1 MTVRPVNRQ
10 EIAYFA
16 DAHRR
21 VYREEYR
28 WGPAFCDY
36 AAHIAE
42 PFVRSERDEFFAAV
56 ADGRPVGCIMLCQ
69 TEEPA
74 VGQLRLFLVE
84 KGQRGAGV
92 GTALVDAI
100 RLYQKYGFHKTEQQ
114 PNTTWSLDAETVME
128 EKFELAL

>member
-114 PNTTWSLDAETVME
+114 PNTTWSLDGETVME

>member
-1 MTVRPVNRQ
+1 M
-10 EIAYFA
+10 
-16 DAHRR
+16 
-21 VYREEYR
+21 
-28 WGPAFCDY
+28 
-36 AAHIAE
+36 
-42 PFVRSERDEFFAAV
+42 

-114 PNTTWSLDAETVME
+114 PNTTWSLDGETVME

>member
-36 AAHIAE
+36 DAHIAG

-100 RLYQKYGFHKTEQQ
+100 RLYQEYGFHKTEQQ
-114 PNTTWSLDAETVME
+114 PNTTWSLDGETVME